1 MLHGIDA
8 SAVKVEG
15 FHPPQGISDHLFGC
29 LTVLPVDIG
38 HVGREL
44 TVEPVFCPIAVSLT
58 ANATRVEPVRVV
70 LDVLVVFMDV
80 VDHVI
85 HHHTHA
91 IVVGRFDHGLKF
103 GLRPQS
109 RFNPT
114 CLDGPI
120 AVEGR
125 HIVHTVRCFARPGR
139 SRVERGEPEG
149 IDAEVGKVARL
160 NHLRD
165 AGKISTLP
173 VRPLGSTRAGTVV
186 TGVAVDKTVGHDH
199 VNQGVLPDEI
209 SVRPGPERDQEVVG
223 RMSVGVK
230 SFDLHRVLPVLK
242 AGQRKRPCRRHVV
255 PRGASQRGGN
265 TVVKR
270 TGGAGMVGYLE
281 GNIRQGGGVVGAQVI
296 VHTQQRVLDVIA
308 VHAFWIARVED
319 VGAVNDEFVAV

>member
-80 VDHVI
+80 VDHEI

-91 IVVGRFDHGLKF
+91 IVVRRFDHGLKF
-103 GLRPQS
+103 GFRPQS

-165 AGKISTLP
+165 AGKIAALP
-173 VRPLGSTRAGTVV
+173 VGPLGSTRAGAVV
-186 TGVAVDKTVGHDH
+186 AGVAVDETVGHDH
-199 VNQGVLPDEI
+199 VDKGVVPDEL
-209 SVRPGPERDQEVVG
+209 SVRAGPKRNQEVVS
-223 RMSVGVK
+223 RMALGIE
-230 SFDLHRVLPVLK
+230 SFDFERVLSIRK
-242 AGQRKRPCRRHVV
+242 A
-255 PRGASQRGGN
+255 
-265 TVVKR
+265 
-270 TGGAGMVGYLE
+270 
-281 GNIRQGGGVVGAQVI
+281 
-296 VHTQQRVLDVIA
+296 
-308 VHAFWIARVED
+308 
-319 VGAVNDEFVAV
+319 